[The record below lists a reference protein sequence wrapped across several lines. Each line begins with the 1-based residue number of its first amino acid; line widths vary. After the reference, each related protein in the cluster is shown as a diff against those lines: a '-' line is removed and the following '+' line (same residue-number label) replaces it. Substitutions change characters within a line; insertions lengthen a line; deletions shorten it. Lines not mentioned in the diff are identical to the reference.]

1 VLGFVAI
8 VFNAGLAIVAA
19 RDLALLPG
27 RSGYTVRR
35 AMPEPFSLGEPEEV
49 AVVVQNRTAAG
60 LMATIADHAPATLRP
75 EPREVSGRFDAN
87 GLLHLSYRTHSPK
100 RGAYRF
106 GRVDL
111 QVWRQDGWWRRQVKL
126 PDPQEVAV
134 FPNVVA
140 IKRIQL
146 SLRRGLRAMAG
157 MRRARPP
164 GASTAFAGLRDYVRG
179 DDVRRVSWTATARRD
194 RPVVVEVEAE
204 RGQQVIIAI
213 DCGRLMT
220 APAGELDKLDH
231 AVNAALMLAWVAQ
244 AYGDR
249 VGMMTFDDRV
259 TNFIKPERGAIQ
271 LRRITEALYS
281 IKPEYVE
288 PDFGHAMTHL
298 ALRVGR
304 RSMVVMLTDVQ
315 DPEASRELVAHAL
328 RLAAVG
334 ALNFIQASQSSKV
347 QSLMP
352 NQKQLNAEPSVLA
365 PKGTNRRDALWQVER
380 VARSAGALYEG
391 LLEKDGNSPLLPMTL
406 PERMDADFR
415 GTGLTIGK
423 HPVAYHRAELD
434 KLGALRALDVGKL
447 RNGSLVRIAGWVIVR
462 QRPGTAKGFV
472 FLTLEDETGVSNVI
486 ITPQIFDQNRLV
498 LVDHPFLLIEGTLQ
512 NQDNVVSVKAKYV
525 QPLSFKVAAA
535 PSHDFH

>member
-1 VLGFVAI
+1 MRALDFARGLAPQPKLIWAVAIGAGLIALGVTSPLLGFVA
-8 VFNAGLAIVAA
+8 VVYNVGLVVVAA

-27 RSGYTVRR
+27 RTGFVLRRTV
-35 AMPEPFSLGEPEEV
+35 PEPFSLGEPEEV
-49 AVVVQNRTAAG
+49 AVVVQNRAAAG
-60 LMATIADHAPATLRP
+60 LLGRIADHAPDSLRAV
-75 EPREVSGRFDAN
+75 PREVAGRFDAA
-87 GLLHLSYRTHSPK
+87 GVLKVSYRTYSPR
-100 RGAYRF
+100 RGAFRF
-106 GRVDL
+106 GAVDL
-111 QVWRQDGWWRRQVKL
+111 QVRREEGWWRRQVRL
-126 PDPQEVAV
+126 AQPQDVAV

-194 RPVVVEVEAE
+194 RPVMVEVEAE

-259 TNFIKPERGAIQ
+259 TGFIKPERGAAQ
-271 LRRITEALYS
+271 LRRITEALYAVRA
-281 IKPEYVE
+281 EYVE

-304 RSMVVMLTDVQ
+304 RSMVVVLTDVQ

-328 RLAAVG
+328 RLAARHLVLVV
-334 ALNFIQASQSSKV
+334 AMSD
-347 QSLMP
+347 
-352 NQKQLNAEPSVLA
+352 PSVLSA
-365 PKGTNRRDALWQVER
+365 RDDPIDSTNRAYEWAAAEEFVSSRRESFELLRRGGVLGLDVVAGKLSPSLVER
-380 VARSAGALYEG
+380 Y
-391 LLEKDGNSPLLPMTL
+391 LELK
-406 PERMDADFR
+406 E
-415 GTGLTIGK
+415 
-423 HPVAYHRAELD
+423 
-434 KLGALRALDVGKL
+434 RALL
-447 RNGSLVRIAGWVIVR
+447 
-462 QRPGTAKGFV
+462 
-472 FLTLEDETGVSNVI
+472 
-486 ITPQIFDQNRLV
+486 
-498 LVDHPFLLIEGTLQ
+498 
-512 NQDNVVSVKAKYV
+512 
-525 QPLSFKVAAA
+525 
-535 PSHDFH
+535 